1 MTVRTLA
8 VGLALAAAAASPVA
22 AQQRVHRFV
31 VDSVGDS
38 TFVFRVPATVGW
50 LRAGHTGI
58 TVDPRQRDALVARF
72 RVLNVGERRAT
83 ALVTGQTAF
92 ITRDHIAL
100 VEEPPSRF
108 FREGTF
114 WAGSLLGAV
123 LGAVGALLLTR

>member
-1 MTVRTLA
+1 MIVRTLVA
-8 VGLALAAAAASPVA
+8 GLALAAAAVSPAA
-22 AQQRVHRFV
+22 AQERVHRFV

-38 TFVFRVPATVGW
+38 TLVFRVPATVGW

-58 TVDPRQRDALVARF
+58 AVDPRQRDALVARF

-92 ITRDHIAL
+92 ITREHIAL
-100 VEEPPSRF
+100 VAEPPSRF